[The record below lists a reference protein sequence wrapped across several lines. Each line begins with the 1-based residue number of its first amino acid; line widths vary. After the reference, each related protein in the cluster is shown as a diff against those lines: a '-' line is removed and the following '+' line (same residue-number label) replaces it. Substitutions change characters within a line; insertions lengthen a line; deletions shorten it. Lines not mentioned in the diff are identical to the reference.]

1 MISDKSRQLKS
12 TNEACKKV
20 IIRLPQ
26 LAEMLKQR
34 CSDIVLIPWDQQL
47 NFISSTEKPPC
58 LITEKE
64 ERKAQ
69 PFVGKIF
76 AVPQD
81 IL

>member
-34 CSDIVLIPWDQQL
+34 CSDIVLMP
-47 NFISSTEKPPC
+47 
-58 LITEKE
+58 
-64 ERKAQ
+64 
-69 PFVGKIF
+69 
-76 AVPQD
+76 
-81 IL
+81 